1 MTGPSRKYHHLESTF
16 SWGYRI
22 DGWRKSS
29 HLAPMSR
36 ELGEVCISTTYG
48 DCLERGS
55 AMGPCT
61 FLLGIPRMCNC
72 DTLYLSR
79 LSRLWLPWATLKAE
93 IASLPGQGAGL
104 FLLAAK
110 AVNPPSSV
118 FLCCS
123 AIRCMF
129 KHPWDVEG
137 KGELAQIWSSGYCFA
152 VSDTVL
158 CLWFR
163 NFIVSMGIYESVI
176 S

>member
-1 MTGPSRKYHHLESTF
+1 MTSTSRKYYHLESTF
-16 SWGYRI
+16 SLGYRI
-22 DGWRKSS
+22 DGWRQSS
-29 HLAPMSR
+29 HFAPMSR

-55 AMGPCT
+55 AMGPCR

-79 LSRLWLPWATLKAE
+79 LSRPWPPWATMEDE
-93 IASLPGQGAGL
+93 IAFLPGQGAGL

-110 AVNPPSSV
+110 AVTSPSSV

-123 AIRCMF
+123 AIHCMF
-129 KHPWDVEG
+129 KHPWELEG

-152 VSDTVL
+152 MSDADLV
-158 CLWFR
+158 FG
-163 NFIVSMGIYESVI
+163 SEI